1 MKPKSLALR
10 WKVLG
15 IALTAASFNVAALS
29 RIARQF
35 GLLSVIALLP
45 ACNTL
50 PVSDV
55 STAQRQALINEV
67 LSGHA
72 VLGRS
77 YSPAEL
83 PQDDILHLT
92 PEMEDFVERYV
103 QPVRSRYA
111 RSSSLLRAVLSPGML
126 GVNYSE
132 DDTKTAEEAFRARSA
147 NCLGFSNLFIALAR
161 EAGLKAYYQD
171 VLVAPE
177 WDLND
182 GVVNLRRHINVIIH
196 GGGDF
201 DQVIDISR
209 SRRNLV
215 RLESKRLTDRQAFA
229 QYYNNIAIDHM
240 FAEDYETAFLY
251 SRKALMLD
259 KRSAFIW
266 SNLGV
271 IVSRVGKVEHAEA
284 VLLKAAS
291 LNGSER
297 AALVNLSA
305 LYRARGQLE
314 LAQKY
319 EDKVQIHRARNPYY
333 LMISAGQAHASG
345 ESVEALRLLK
355 KAIKLK
361 TDEARIFELLA
372 RVYQELGQLEL
383 AVEAVASAIDVADTE
398 RQRNEYDEL
407 LRELRLSMR

>member
-1 MKPKSLALR
+1 MRSKSGALR
-10 WKVLG
+10 ETVRGK
-15 IALTAASFNVAALS
+15 ALTAAPFNDAVLSSVSRLCALLCAGAALLACS
-29 RIARQF
+29 
-35 GLLSVIALLP
+35 ALP
-45 ACNTL
+45 E
-50 PVSDV
+50 SDV
-55 STAQRQALINEV
+55 SAAQRQALISEV

-83 PQDDILHLT
+83 PNDDILHLT

-103 QPVRSRYA
+103 RPVRSRYA
-111 RSSSLLRAVLSPGML
+111 RSSSLLRAVLSPGLL
-126 GVNYSE
+126 GVHYSE
-132 DDTKTAEEAFRARSA
+132 QDTKTAEDAFRARSA

-171 VLVAPE
+171 VLVAPQ

-182 GVVNLRRHINVIIH
+182 GVVNLRRHINVLIQ

-209 SRRNLV
+209 TRSNLV

-229 QYYNNIAIDHM
+229 QYYNNLAMDHM
-240 FAEDYETAFLY
+240 FAEDFETAFLY

-259 KRSAFIW
+259 RRSAFIW

-305 LYRARGQLE
+305 LYRARGQFE

-319 EDKVQIHRARNPYY
+319 EDKVQVHRARNPYY
-333 LMISAGQAHASG
+333 LMMTAGQAHSSG
-345 ESVEALRLLK
+345 ESIEALRLLK

-361 TDEARIFELLA
+361 KDEARIFELLA

-383 AVEAVASAIDVADTE
+383 AVEAVASAIEVAETE
-398 RQRNEYDEL
+398 RQRKEYDEL
-407 LRELRLSMR
+407 LRELRVGMR